1 MRVLDNVMNL
11 HIGYFTNQRK
21 GDIISKL
28 SGDVLVVQFSVTAT
42 LQVVAKEPLQLL
54 FSLGT
59 LFAFSY
65 KLTLFSML
73 VIPVSAFFIARIVQT
88 IRSQAARA
96 HHAIGRT
103 SWRQRVGKDVKISG
117 GA

>member
-21 GDIISKL
+21 GDIISKI
-28 SGDVLVVQFSVTAT
+28 SGDVQVVQFSVTAT

-54 FSLGT
+54 FYLGT
-59 LFAFSY
+59 MFAFSY

-73 VIPVSAFFIARIVQT
+73 VI
-88 IRSQAARA
+88 RSEER
-96 HHAIGRT
+96 
-103 SWRQRVGKDVKISG
+103 RVGKECVSTCRSRWSPSH
-117 GA
+117 